1 MLLRVDY
8 IFSYW
13 IFFWYLLYIF
23 RITNKNPLI
32 AFILG
37 LFENIVVII
46 AMLLHGSKYT
56 WIFFTNVL
64 IFKIIPIYFLLKS
77 SHLNFMSVNDIW
89 FLIWIFFVYYI
100 WTIANNVSI
109 FEIYKKHIDSL
120 INDKNETPFM
130 WLVQKYFY
138 NKL

>member
-13 IFFWYLLYIF
+13 IFVWYLLYIF

-37 LFENIVVII
+37 LIENMIVVV
-46 AMLLHGSKYT
+46 AMLYHGSKYT
-56 WIFFTNVL
+56 WIFFINIL
-64 IFKIIPIYFLLKS
+64 FFKIIPIYFLLKPS
-77 SHLNFMSVNDIW
+77 YYVFKSVNDIW
-89 FLIWIFFVYYI
+89 VLIWVFFIYYI
-100 WTIANNVSI
+100 WIIANNVSI
-109 FEIYKKHIDSL
+109 FAIYKKHIDSL

-130 WLVQKYFY
+130 GLVQKYIY
-138 NKL
+138 NK